1 MADFNAMACVA
12 GRMSFCHAVISQLV
26 EWVKKLRKERK
37 AISRGDIMGAI
48 DQSRAL
54 ELRRVYDWSIR
65 GYLGCY
71 I

>member
-12 GRMSFCHAVISQLV
+12 GRMSSCPAVISQLV
-26 EWVKKLRKERK
+26 EWVKKLRKRK

-54 ELRRVYDWSIR
+54 ELRRV
-65 GYLGCY
+65 
-71 I
+71 